1 MTKYTPQMQEAFR
14 GIPSPVKGF
23 VLDVVEY
30 KSYIGLRLYRD
41 NVDKLRTSD
50 KVSVAEYLYLVR
62 DTFKAHGAKVQ
73 FERVDGAPPN
83 LGN

>member
-1 MTKYTPQMQEAFR
+1 MTKYTPQMKEAFR
-14 GIPSPVKGF
+14 SIPTPVKGF

-30 KSYIGLRLYRD
+30 KAYLGLRLYTE
-41 NVDKLRTSD
+41 NVDRLKTSD

-62 DTFKAHGAKVQ
+62 DTFKDMGAKVQ